1 MTVNFR
7 NETFCELSKIQTK
20 APVSFWTTC
29 SYPFL
34 YKNEKRKKRE
44 EENKKETQMG
54 WILIILRGK
63 RSSKVH
69 LKHEFGKKN
78 LGERKGFLFSK
89 QLYCPVS
96 MYL

>member
-1 MTVNFR
+1 MRHSANFQKSR
-7 NETFCELSKIQTK
+7 QKLQCHSEQLVPILFCIKMK
-20 APVSFWTTC
+20 
-29 SYPFL
+29 
-34 YKNEKRKKRE
+34 KRKKRE
-44 EENKKETQMG
+44 EENKKETQMS

-78 LGERKGFLFSK
+78 LGERKGFLFSR